1 MKKELSAKVDSPPQE
16 TMSDDSDGTFVLLSS
31 TRQVS
36 PFLPVIPAKQI
47 LIREGD
53 EIFYTYGAHS
63 DDTLL
68 AEYGF
73 VLGVPLNSHNNV
85 DVTQRVEALF
95 HRLDTA
101 EREEKVDLLRE
112 HQYWGCGYSPATI
125 CLRLL
130 NPTLSADITI
140 FS

>member
-1 MKKELSAKVDSPPQE
+1 MAKVNFGTQE
-16 TMSDDSDGTFVLLSS
+16 VMSDDPDGTFVLLSS

-36 PFLPVIPAKQI
+36 PFLSVLPAKQK

-73 VLGVPLNSHNNV
+73 VLGVPLNSDNNV
-85 DVTQRVEALF
+85 DVTHRVEALF
-95 HRLDTA
+95 HRLDA
-101 EREEKVDLLRE
+101 GERVDKVDLLTE
-112 HQYWGCGYSPATI
+112 HQYWG
-125 CLRLL
+125 
-130 NPTLSADITI
+130 
-140 FS
+140 